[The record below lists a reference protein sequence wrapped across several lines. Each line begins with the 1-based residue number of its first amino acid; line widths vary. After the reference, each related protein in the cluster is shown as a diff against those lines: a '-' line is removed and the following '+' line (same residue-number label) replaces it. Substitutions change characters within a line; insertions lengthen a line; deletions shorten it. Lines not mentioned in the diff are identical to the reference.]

1 MYNVKYVLCRLFF
14 LRFSNIDSAQ
24 AALDKYEMELELR
37 PAAEKTRNRSYQN
50 VDKVEEKSTVEA
62 TVHKMGKT
70 IC

>member
-1 MYNVKYVLCRLFF
+1 MYNMKYVLCRLFF

-50 VDKVEEKSTVEA
+50 VDKVEEKSTAEA
-62 TVHKMGKT
+62 IVHKMG

>member
-1 MYNVKYVLCRLFF
+1 MYNMKYVLCRLFF

-62 TVHKMGKT
+62 IAHKMG